1 MLLALSLAFTPADP
15 PSRCLCSMTSE
26 CQVCNVNS
34 LQLPLMLLSTES
46 CLLLTW
52 RGGAQES
59 QLLEC
64 EKNGRIHQHC
74 LCWSRAYMSLL
85 CQQSER
91 NVERCGL
98 EGIEPL
104 LYDTYINGFLLFK
117 VGNSCVA
124 KCNECIWSSENITL
138 NVHDTFSVP
147 FSSSRWS
154 ILLLWPYLIIAVAN
168 EGK

>member
-1 MLLALSLAFTPADP
+1 
-15 PSRCLCSMTSE
+15 
-26 CQVCNVNS
+26 
-34 LQLPLMLLSTES
+34 
-46 CLLLTW
+46 
-52 RGGAQES
+52 
-59 QLLEC
+59 
-64 EKNGRIHQHC
+64 
-74 LCWSRAYMSLL
+74 MSLL

-124 KCNECIWSSENITL
+124 KCNECIWSSENIML

-147 FSSSRWS
+147 FSSSR
-154 ILLLWPYLIIAVAN
+154 
-168 EGK
+168 